1 MSVRGGL
8 LPHTGNEGRSTGY
21 LKCLYTNAQSLGN
34 KQGELEVLV
43 MSKNYDVIGIT
54 ETWWDN
60 SHDWS
65 TVMDGYKLFRKDRQG
80 RKGGGV
86 ALYVREQYD
95 CSELR
100 YETVEKPECLW
111 IKFRSVCNK
120 SDVVVG
126 VCYRPPDQGDEV
138 DEAFF
143 RKLTEATRSHALILM
158 GDFNFPDIC
167 WESNTAVHRQSR
179 KFLESVGD
187 NFLAQVLE
195 EPTGGD
201 AFLDLLLT
209 NRVELVGEAKMDG
222 NLGGIDHEL
231 VEFRILTQGR
241 KVSSRIRT
249 QDFRKADFDSLRERM
264 ARIPWGTNLKG
275 KGVQES
281 WLYFKESLLR
291 LQGQTIPMSRK
302 NSKYGRRPAWLN
314 GEILADLKHKKEAYK
329 KWKVGHM
336 TREEYKNIARACRND
351 IRRAKSHLELQL
363 ARDVKS
369 NKKGFFRYVGNKK
382 KAKESVGPLLN
393 EGGNLVTEDVEKA
406 NVLNA
411 FFASVFTNKVS
422 SQTAALGITKWGRD
436 GQPSVE
442 IEVVRDYLEKLD
454 VHKSMG
460 PEELHPRVL
469 KELAAVIAEPLAIIF
484 ENSWRTGEVPDDWK
498 KANVVPIFKKGK
510 KEDPGNYR
518 PVSLT
523 SVPGKIMEQV
533 LKESI
538 LKHLHERKVIRNS
551 QHGFTKGRSC
561 LTNLIAFYDEITGS
575 VDEGKAVDVLFL
587 DFSKAF
593 DTVSHS
599 ILVSK
604 LRKYGLDEC
613 TIRWVE
619 SWLDCRARR
628 VVINGSMSS
637 WQPVSSGV
645 PQGSVLG
652 PVLFNIFIN
661 DLEDGVDCTLSK
673 FADDTKLGGVV
684 DMLEGRDRI
693 QKDLDKLEDWAKRN
707 LMRFNKDKCRV
718 LHLGWKNPMHR
729 YRLGTEWL
737 GSSSAEKDLGVTV
750 DEKLDMS
757 QQCALVAKKANGILG
772 CISRGIAS
780 RSRDVIVPLYSTL
793 VRPHLEYCVQFWAPH
808 YKKDVDKL
816 ERVQRR
822 ATKIIRGLEHMTY
835 EERLREVGLFSL
847 QKRRMRGDLIA
858 AFNYLKGGS
867 KEDGSRLF
875 SMVADDRTRSNGLK
889 LQWGRFR
896 LDIRKNFFTKRVV
909 KHWNALPRE
918 VEVEVESPSLEVF
931 KVRLDK
937 ALAGMI

>member
-1 MSVRGGL
+1 
-8 LPHTGNEGRSTGY
+8 
-21 LKCLYTNAQSLGN
+21 
-34 KQGELEVLV
+34 
-43 MSKNYDVIGIT
+43 
-54 ETWWDN
+54 
-60 SHDWS
+60 
-65 TVMDGYKLFRKDRQG
+65 
-80 RKGGGV
+80 
-86 ALYVREQYD
+86 
-95 CSELR
+95 
-100 YETVEKPECLW
+100 
-111 IKFRSVCNK
+111 
-120 SDVVVG
+120 
-126 VCYRPPDQGDEV
+126 
-138 DEAFF
+138 
-143 RKLTEATRSHALILM
+143 
-158 GDFNFPDIC
+158 
-167 WESNTAVHRQSR
+167 
-179 KFLESVGD
+179 
-187 NFLAQVLE
+187 
-195 EPTGGD
+195 
-201 AFLDLLLT
+201 
-209 NRVELVGEAKMDG
+209 
-222 NLGGIDHEL
+222 
-231 VEFRILTQGR
+231 
-241 KVSSRIRT
+241 
-249 QDFRKADFDSLRERM
+249 
-264 ARIPWGTNLKG
+264 
-275 KGVQES
+275 
-281 WLYFKESLLR
+281 
-291 LQGQTIPMSRK
+291 
-302 NSKYGRRPAWLN
+302 
-314 GEILADLKHKKEAYK
+314 
-329 KWKVGHM
+329 M

-363 ARDVKS
+363 DRDVKS

-460 PEELHPRVL
+460 PDELHPRVL

-510 KEDPGNYR
+510 EEDPGNYR

-523 SVPGKIMEQV
+523 SVPGKIKEQV

-619 SWLDCRARR
+619 SWLDCWAQR

-661 DLEDGVDCTLSK
+661 DLEDGVDCTLRK
-673 FADDTKLGGVV
+673 FADDTELGGVV

-718 LHLGWKNPMHR
+718 LHLGRKNPMHS

-737 GSSSAEKDLGVTV
+737 GSSSVEKDLGVTV
-750 DEKLDMS
+750 DKKLDMS

-780 RSRDVIVPLYSTL
+780 RSRDMIVPLYSTL

-822 ATKIIRGLEHMTY
+822 ATKMIRGLEHMTY
-835 EERLREVGLFSL
+835 EERLRELGLFSL

-858 AFNYLKGGS
+858 AFNYLEGGS

-875 SMVADDRTRSNGLK
+875 SMVVDDRMRNNGLK

-896 LDIRKNFFTKRVV
+896 LDIRKFF
-909 KHWNALPRE
+909 
-918 VEVEVESPSLEVF
+918 SL
-931 KVRLDK
+931 R
-937 ALAGMI
+937 GW

>member
-1 MSVRGGL
+1 
-8 LPHTGNEGRSTGY
+8 
-21 LKCLYTNAQSLGN
+21 
-34 KQGELEVLV
+34 
-43 MSKNYDVIGIT
+43 
-54 ETWWDN
+54 
-60 SHDWS
+60 
-65 TVMDGYKLFRKDRQG
+65 
-80 RKGGGV
+80 
-86 ALYVREQYD
+86 
-95 CSELR
+95 
-100 YETVEKPECLW
+100 
-111 IKFRSVCNK
+111 
-120 SDVVVG
+120 
-126 VCYRPPDQGDEV
+126 
-138 DEAFF
+138 
-143 RKLTEATRSHALILM
+143 
-158 GDFNFPDIC
+158 
-167 WESNTAVHRQSR
+167 
-179 KFLESVGD
+179 
-187 NFLAQVLE
+187 
-195 EPTGGD
+195 
-201 AFLDLLLT
+201 
-209 NRVELVGEAKMDG
+209 
-222 NLGGIDHEL
+222 
-231 VEFRILTQGR
+231 
-241 KVSSRIRT
+241 
-249 QDFRKADFDSLRERM
+249 
-264 ARIPWGTNLKG
+264 
-275 KGVQES
+275 
-281 WLYFKESLLR
+281 
-291 LQGQTIPMSRK
+291 
-302 NSKYGRRPAWLN
+302 
-314 GEILADLKHKKEAYK
+314 
-329 KWKVGHM
+329 M
-336 TREEYKNIARACRND
+336 TREEYKNIARACRNE
-351 IRRAKSHLELQL
+351 IRRAKSHLELQI

-422 SQTAALGITKWGRD
+422 SQTAALGIAKWGRD

-460 PEELHPRVL
+460 PDELHPRVL

-484 ENSWRTGEVPDDWK
+484 ENSWRTGEFPDDWK

-561 LTNLIAFYDEITGS
+561 LTNLIAFYDEITDS

-613 TIRWVE
+613 TTRWVE
-619 SWLDCRARR
+619 SWLDCRAQR

-684 DMLEGRDRI
+684 DTLEGRDRI

-718 LHLGWKNPMHR
+718 LHLGRKNPMHS

-808 YKKDVDKL
+808 FKKDVDKL

-822 ATKIIRGLEHMTY
+822 ATKMIRGLEHMTY
-835 EERLREVGLFSL
+835 EERLRELGLFGL

-858 AFNYLKGGS
+858 AFNYLRGGS
-867 KEDGSRLF
+867 REVGSRLF
-875 SMVADDRTRSNGLK
+875 SVVEQDRTRSNGLK

-896 LDIRKNFFTKRVV
+896 LDIRKNFFTRRVV
-909 KHWNALPRE
+909 KHWNVLPRE
-918 VEVEVESPSLEVF
+918 VVESPSLEVF

>member
-1 MSVRGGL
+1 
-8 LPHTGNEGRSTGY
+8 
-21 LKCLYTNAQSLGN
+21 
-34 KQGELEVLV
+34 
-43 MSKNYDVIGIT
+43 
-54 ETWWDN
+54 
-60 SHDWS
+60 
-65 TVMDGYKLFRKDRQG
+65 
-80 RKGGGV
+80 
-86 ALYVREQYD
+86 
-95 CSELR
+95 
-100 YETVEKPECLW
+100 
-111 IKFRSVCNK
+111 
-120 SDVVVG
+120 
-126 VCYRPPDQGDEV
+126 
-138 DEAFF
+138 
-143 RKLTEATRSHALILM
+143 
-158 GDFNFPDIC
+158 
-167 WESNTAVHRQSR
+167 
-179 KFLESVGD
+179 
-187 NFLAQVLE
+187 
-195 EPTGGD
+195 
-201 AFLDLLLT
+201 
-209 NRVELVGEAKMDG
+209 
-222 NLGGIDHEL
+222 
-231 VEFRILTQGR
+231 
-241 KVSSRIRT
+241 
-249 QDFRKADFDSLRERM
+249 
-264 ARIPWGTNLKG
+264 
-275 KGVQES
+275 
-281 WLYFKESLLR
+281 
-291 LQGQTIPMSRK
+291 
-302 NSKYGRRPAWLN
+302 
-314 GEILADLKHKKEAYK
+314 
-329 KWKVGHM
+329 
-336 TREEYKNIARACRND
+336 
-351 IRRAKSHLELQL
+351 
-363 ARDVKS
+363 
-369 NKKGFFRYVGNKK
+369 
-382 KAKESVGPLLN
+382 
-393 EGGNLVTEDVEKA
+393 
-406 NVLNA
+406 
-411 FFASVFTNKVS
+411 
-422 SQTAALGITKWGRD
+422 
-436 GQPSVE
+436 
-442 IEVVRDYLEKLD
+442 
-454 VHKSMG
+454 MG
-460 PEELHPRVL
+460 PDKLHPRVL

-498 KANVVPIFKKGK
+498 KANVVPIFKKG

-575 VDEGKAVDVLFL
+575 VDEGKAVDVLYL

-604 LRKYGLDEC
+604 LRKYGLNEC

-619 SWLDCRARR
+619 SWLDCRAQR

-645 PQGSVLG
+645 PQRSVLG

-684 DMLEGRDRI
+684 DTLEGRDRI
-693 QKDLDKLEDWAKRN
+693 QRDLDKLEDWAKRN
-707 LMRFNKDKCRV
+707 LMTFNKDKCRV
-718 LHLGWKNPMHR
+718 LHLGRKNPMHS

-757 QQCALVAKKANGILG
+757 QQCALVAKKANGIWG

-780 RSRDVIVPLYSTL
+780 RSRDVIVI
-793 VRPHLEYCVQFWAPH
+793 
-808 YKKDVDKL
+808 VDKL

-822 ATKIIRGLEHMTY
+822 ATKMIRGLEHMRY
-835 EERLREVGLFSL
+835 EERLRELGLFSL

-875 SMVADDRTRSNGLK
+875 SMVADDKTRSNGLK

-896 LDIRKNFFTKRVV
+896 LDIRKNFFTRRVV

-918 VEVEVESPSLEVF
+918 VVESSSLEVF

-937 ALAGMI
+937 ALAEMI